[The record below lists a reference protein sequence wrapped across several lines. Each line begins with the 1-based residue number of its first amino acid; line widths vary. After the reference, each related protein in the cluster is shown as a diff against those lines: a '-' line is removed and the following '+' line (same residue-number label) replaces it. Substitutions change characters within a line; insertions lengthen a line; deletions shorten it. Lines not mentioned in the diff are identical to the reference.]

1 MKMKRILTLLLTLVL
16 VIASFSAC
24 TDNDPKDTDLSSES
38 STQSPGEQESAS
50 GSENESEPSEGVDDL
65 DVHDIIKNGVVQYAV
80 IRPDPSETTVI
91 NAAKSLYN
99 AIREIATDK
108 VSAEFST
115 DMSIQ
120 YLKTGKHDPDVKEI
134 LVGVT
139 NYEETEQAMKDLGY
153 GDYVIKTVGNKIIIA
168 GWSDEATAAGVEQFI
183 KFLNS
188 AEDKKDLSLKAS
200 SIAVQ
205 KNCIKAFNGLPAYD
219 FEGTELQGTYYG
231 GEDCYTTLLKNA
243 TKDTHAQYLT
253 KLEDA
258 GYKKYTENNMNDN
271 VFATYVKDDI
281 VVNTSY
287 YPSKKEARIIV
298 EELGDRVLPTLES
311 ENKYTKVC
319 EPMFF
324 QVGVCTDNSS
334 IGYGM
339 CYIFRLEDG
348 SFLIFDGGHMNE
360 IDGEA
365 TRENARRI
373 YEIMKE
379 YAPDPKNIT
388 VKTWIITHGH
398 SDHIDALR
406 QFVTVYTKYG
416 VTIEQ
421 VVENFPTAEQS
432 LSADYSA
439 DRVDDMYKNFA
450 DFSPKTEFIRIH
462 PGNKLYLAGAEV
474 EFLYTLELYFPN
486 KLTYY
491 NTSSLVCSVTIAGHK
506 FMMTGDMSGDSNSII
521 CQLYGNYL
529 QSDIVQ
535 VAHHG
540 YQGGSTQFYTLVD
553 PTWAFWPINRSEY
566 ASLKN
571 NARNEYMFKEGTN
584 LKQVFVAFF
593 QTTAVELPFNG
604 TNYTITDNKSY
615 Y

>member
-1 MKMKRILTLLLTLVL
+1 MKMKKIWTLLLILAVLLV
-16 VIASFSAC
+16 SFTAC
-24 TDNDPKDTDLSSES
+24 DRGTPKDTDPGVDSSSNSNSDSSS
-38 STQSPGEQESAS
+38 STQAPQ
-50 GSENESEPSEGVDDL
+50 DDGQGTA
-65 DVHDIIKNGVVQYAV
+65 DIHNIIKDGTVQYAV
-80 IRPDPSETTVI
+80 VRPDTAETTLI

-99 AIREIATDK
+99 AIRELSTDK
-108 VSAEFST
+108 DSAEFNT
-115 DMSIQ
+115 DMTVE
-120 YLKTGKHDPDVKEI
+120 YLKTGVHDKDAKEI

-139 NYEETEQAMKDLGY
+139 NYAETEEAMLGLGY

-168 GWSDEATAAGVEQFI
+168 GWSDEATAKGVERFI
-183 KFLNS
+183 NYLTS
-188 AEDKKDLSLKAS
+188 AEDKSNLSLKAS
-200 SIAVQ
+200 DIAAQ
-205 KNCIKAFNGLPAYD
+205 GNCIKAFDGLPTYD
-219 FEGTELQGTYYG
+219 FDGTELKGTYYG

-243 TKDTHAQYLT
+243 TKDTHTQYLT

-258 GYKKYTENNMNDN
+258 GYKKYAENDMNDN
-271 VFATYVKDDI
+271 LFATYIKDDI
-281 VVNTSY
+281 VVNASY
-287 YPSKKEARIIV
+287 YPVKNEARIIV
-298 EELGDRVLPTLES
+298 EELGDRVLPSLEN
-311 ENKYTKVC
+311 ENTYTKVC

-339 CYIFRLEDG
+339 CYMFRLEDG
-348 SFLIFDGGHMNE
+348 SFLIFDGGYMNE
-360 IDGEA
+360 ISGES

-379 YAPDPKNIT
+379 YAPDPKNMT

-406 QFVTVYTKYG
+406 QFVTIYTKYG

-450 DFSPKTEFIRIH
+450 DFSPNTEFIRIH

-521 CQLYGNYL
+521 CRLYGKYL

-566 ASLKN
+566 ATLKN

-604 TNYTITDNKSY
+604 TNYTVTDNKSY